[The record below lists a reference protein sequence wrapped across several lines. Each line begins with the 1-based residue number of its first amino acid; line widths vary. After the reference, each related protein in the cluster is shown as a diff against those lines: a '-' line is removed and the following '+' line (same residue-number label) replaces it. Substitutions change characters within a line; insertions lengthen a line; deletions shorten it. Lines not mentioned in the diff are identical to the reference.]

1 MTHVLLLDSS
11 ARIPRSLSRRLTTEF
26 FNLWRARRPEDRIV
40 RRDLARDPPPH
51 VTEEWIAAAFAAP
64 EERSPGQRRAL
75 EASDRLID
83 EVLAADVIAI
93 GTPMY
98 NYGMPSTLKAWVDQV
113 VRIGRT
119 FSFDL
124 ARGDEPIEPIQTGKS
139 LVVMTAS
146 GEGGPS
152 GPNASLNHLD
162 GHLAAA
168 LRLIGISYR
177 HTMRIE
183 YQEFDDERHEAGVM
197 GNRSNRHATSLG
209 SDEGLEPER
218 LLRLACGET
227 HQGPGAKPLP
237 PKRPDACLQSICPSR
252 LLGVQ
257 PRRSG
262 RPRDGPLA
270 DIGAPCGGSRI

>member
-11 ARIPRSLSRRLTTEF
+11 ARVPRSLSRRLTTEF

-40 RRDLARDPPPH
+40 RRDLASDPPPH
-51 VTEEWIAAAFAAP
+51 VTEEWIAAAFAP
-64 EERSPGQRRAL
+64 LEERSPGQRRAL
-75 EASDRLID
+75 EASDQLID

-146 GEGGPS
+146 GEGGLGPS

-177 HTMRIE
+177 HTVRIE
-183 YQEFDDERHEAGVM
+183 YQEFADERHERSTREALASMPQVIDEVM
-197 GNRSNRHATSLG
+197 TEQAQPAHAIRSEARDRRHA
-209 SDEGLEPER
+209 
-218 LLRLACGET
+218 
-227 HQGPGAKPLP
+227 PGAT
-237 PKRPDACLQSICPSR
+237 A
-252 LLGVQ
+252 
-257 PRRSG
+257 
-262 RPRDGPLA
+262 
-270 DIGAPCGGSRI
+270 